1 MSICCF
7 CFWQKAQTFQKDCSN
22 VIFSS
27 HQKVIIPNSSLLLA
41 WKWTSFVLK
50 GRSFIIS
57 QRLWQWLFTF
67 FSLNNNI
74 PWCRE
79 HDFDIQDSGC
89 QSAKAPTLKISCRRS
104 TPAKHNGVKDV
115 LNSHLD
121 IYVKTILRDSNLY
134 RLLYSYELWLML
146 LTRKSIFCQKV
157 TVNKDQ
163 KHPS

>member
-7 CFWQKAQTFQKDCSN
+7 CFWQKAQTFQEDCSN

-27 HQKVIIPNSSLLLA
+27 HQKVIIPNSLLLA

-57 QRLWQWLFTF
+57 QRLWQWRFTF

-89 QSAKAPTLKISCRRS
+89 QSAKAPTLKISCRQS
-104 TPAKHNGVKDV
+104 TPVTHNGVKGV
-115 LNSHLD
+115 LNSYLD
-121 IYVKTILRDSNLY
+121 IYKKPVLRDYNLY
-134 RLLYSYELWLML
+134 SLIIFRKFLLFTNSSKNM
-146 LTRKSIFCQKV
+146 T
-157 TVNKDQ
+157 
-163 KHPS
+163 